1 MQLNGHRTCLQ
12 HQIGHNIFTREVKS
26 SDMFLSHCTINGHIF
41 VHDKRARAISN
52 NMLKKRGSKVLH
64 NPNWW
69 YDIEATKFILAIK
82 TQNRLCHSSCTF
94 CQNDKLGLFTTF
106 QKHCC
111 LEDHQDLSG
120 FFFFRCNMI
129 LLVSSKQC
137 NSIFFVT
144 LLHFYSFRHH
154 KQPLLTL
161 FFINIPI

>member
-1 MQLNGHRTCLQ
+1 MG
-12 HQIGHNIFTREVKS
+12 I
-26 SDMFLSHCTINGHIF
+26 
-41 VHDKRARAISN
+41 ARACSIRLVTISLLGKSN
-52 NMLKKRGSKVLH
+52 LQTCSWAIVQSTVTYLYTISEQGPSATTCWRKGGARCSTILIGDMILKT
-64 NPNWW
+64 
-69 YDIEATKFILAIK
+69 TKFILAIK

-137 NSIFFVT
+137 NSIFFCYIIAF
-144 LLHFYSFRHH
+144 L
-154 KQPLLTL
+154 
-161 FFINIPI
+161 